1 MDGDDCEPLRI
12 PMYGEIIHSPDL
24 EKKLSVADA
33 ATFLSKVGVC
43 HWIAQSVSPTT
54 KFTIQR
60 IAQHMA
66 SPNVVSFSKSC
77 PNCILFLSHD
87 DLKT

>member
-54 KFTIQR
+54 KFTHRTTHGITQR
-60 IAQHMA
+60 CKFFK
-66 SPNVVSFSKSC
+66 V
-77 PNCILFLSHD
+77 LSELHIVFIP
-87 DLKT
+87 